1 MTVLWDTKI
10 KEIKGTLGEWNMS
23 VRPNT
28 LQGAPAPWTWEVWS
42 VKGHV
47 AHGEGFSKTPEM
59 AKHAAAEVASK
70 LAKAFGDAESAA
82 RATWVEVP
90 EVKTGR
96 LGNWKLELYEGKGWN
111 VTKEGC
117 PARATGSIGV
127 DIEGAIREAEAAAH
141 ALASVFGE

>member
-1 MTVLWDTKI
+1 MTVLWDTKL
-10 KEIKGTLGEWNMS
+10 KEIKGTLGTWRLS
-23 VRPNT
+23 VRPLVNGVT
-28 LQGAPAPWTWEVWS
+28 PWAWEVWHS
-42 VKGHV
+42 EGHV
-47 AHGEGFSKTPEM
+47 AHGEGFSKTHEM

-70 LAKAFGDAESAA
+70 LAKAFGDAEPNA

-96 LGNWKLELYEGKGWN
+96 LGNWKLEMVDGKGWN

-127 DIEGAIREAEAAAH
+127 DIEGAIREAEAAAR
-141 ALASVFGE
+141 ALASVFGD